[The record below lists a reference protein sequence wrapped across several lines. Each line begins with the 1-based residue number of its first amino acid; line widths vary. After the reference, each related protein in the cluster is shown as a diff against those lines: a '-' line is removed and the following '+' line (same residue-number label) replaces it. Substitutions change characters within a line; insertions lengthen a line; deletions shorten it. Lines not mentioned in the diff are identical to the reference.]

1 MSSLKEE
8 KDLAIEKTRKQ
19 QSEFIEMMTKYF
31 AALPEYI
38 EGYKLSS
45 GGRIVYPKQFVA
57 SHIAYIDTHWG
68 APVGR
73 PYLRRLMEYKTANEK
88 FYPFDKIVKDDKD
101 TDKTSAEKSEEIP
114 N

>member
-8 KDLAIEKTRKQ
+8 KDLAIEKTSKQ
-19 QSEFIEMMTKYF
+19 QSEFIEMITKYF

-38 EGYKLSS
+38 YNYKLSS
-45 GGRIVYPKQFVA
+45 GGTIWNPTQFVA

-73 PYLRRLMEYKTANEK
+73 PYLRRLMEYKKANEK
-88 FYPFDKIVKDDKD
+88 K
-101 TDKTSAEKSEEIP
+101 
-114 N
+114 